1 MFLHKGRLGSVW
13 SETDEQLW
21 TSVSIGDCTK
31 SFTVL
36 FERYWSLIYRTAFL
50 YTKDKQTS
58 EGITH
63 DIFINLWDK
72 RSKLQIR
79 SFSAYLRT
87 AARYHV
93 YKEMKAAQRSPIAL
107 VGEWDLSLEPATA
120 ETADGNIGYQDALL
134 LVHRAMT
141 FLPAR
146 CQEIFRMSRFE
157 QLTND
162 EIAQKLGI
170 SKRSVENQI
179 TAALHHLREQVK
191 PNITVLILFAL
202 WL

>member
-1 MFLHKGRLGSVW
+1 MFSHKGRLGSAL

-21 TSVSIGDCTK
+21 ASVSVADCSK

-36 FERYWSLIYRTAFL
+36 FDRYWSLIYKTAFL

-63 DIFINLWDK
+63 DIFVNLWDK

-93 YKEMKAAQRSPIAL
+93 YKELKAVKRSPIAL
-107 VGEWDLSLEPATA
+107 VDEWDLNVEPVTA
-120 ETADGNIGYQDALL
+120 ETADANIGYQDALL
-134 LVHRAMT
+134 LVHRALT

-157 QLTND
+157 QLTNE

-179 TAALHHLREQVK
+179 TTALHYLREQVK
-191 PNITVLILFAL
+191 PNISVLILLIL
-202 WL
+202 WP